1 MLCST
6 RNLSNTTALQ
16 QATAQLGT
24 DQATPNT
31 QVKRD
36 ASGGFSVA
44 TLAASSIES
53 TGTTLNIATANN
65 TQTVNLGSGT
75 GVQTINVGNSGVGA
89 TAINVG
95 GATDTVNIVRANFSN
110 SIAFPNAEA
119 RKRISLFDEGT
130 PSDQTDHRFNGLGK
144 GFFTQVYQI
153 KATAENHSFCAAT
166 SATTS
171 NELLRIAGTG
181 AVTCGGSFTAGTI
194 TTGSITSTSGAAITG
209 AVTVASGGIT
219 VQNGVSCSAIT
230 TPYVIFPSGTLS
242 YYEEYDHLTT
252 FNLATVTT
260 SNVTIRFTRIGR
272 HVTAHFPLLSIVN
285 VATLSNG
292 PALVT
297 TVAFPTRFRSSSPC
311 IAFVSV
317 NNDSVSPVSSL
328 GCATITAAG
337 IIEIRPT
344 TTVSSFSIGPS
355 YNFGFSSFTATW
367 TV

>member
-1 MLCST
+1 
-6 RNLSNTTALQ
+6 
-16 QATAQLGT
+16 
-24 DQATPNT
+24 
-31 QVKRD
+31 
-36 ASGGFSVA
+36 
-44 TLAASSIES
+44 
-53 TGTTLNIATANN
+53 
-65 TQTVNLGSGT
+65 
-75 GVQTINVGNSGVGA
+75 
-89 TAINVG
+89 
-95 GATDTVNIVRANFSN
+95 
-110 SIAFPNAEA
+110 
-119 RKRISLFDEGT
+119 
-130 PSDQTDHRFNGLGK
+130 
-144 GFFTQVYQI
+144 
-153 KATAENHSFCAAT
+153 
-166 SATTS
+166 
-171 NELLRIAGTG
+171 
-181 AVTCGGSFTAGTI
+181 
-194 TTGSITSTSGAAITG
+194 
-209 AVTVASGGIT
+209 
-219 VQNGVSCSAIT
+219 VSCSAIT

-355 YNFGFSSFTATW
+355 YNFGFASFTATW